1 MVKNTEN
8 KLNGTKIEFQ
18 KWEDID
24 IKTLAHLSADIRRIE
39 GLGDYTNEQVE
50 EYLKTM
56 NERFPIEI
64 AALAIEENKIV
75 GWMGIER
82 TTDNMGEVGRWQ
94 PFVSSRTNKRE
105 IARFLISI
113 LYRPIDDR
121 LVVRQPSN
129 FRLSF

>member
-56 NERFPIEI
+56 SDFRSRLPHS
-64 AALAIEENKIV
+64 LLK
-75 GWMGIER
+75 R
-82 TTDNMGEVGRWQ
+82 T
-94 PFVSSRTNKRE
+94 K
-105 IARFLISI
+105 
-113 LYRPIDDR
+113 
-121 LVVRQPSN
+121 
-129 FRLSF
+129 